1 LLDWPRRASRR
12 HVLGQR
18 RQEMAKHVGGEKP
31 APAKAMHSPAE
42 MESQRLAKSSSKVI
56 GTERA

>member
-1 LLDWPRRASRR
+1 
-12 HVLGQR
+12 
-18 RQEMAKHVGGEKP
+18 MAKHVGGEKP